1 MGNLEEIITI
11 VTACLGFVATATG
24 LLIPLVKNV
33 KAKNK
38 LRALNKLSTT
48 IQSLIVDAETHS
60 NFTGEEK
67 KDYVLTKANRYAI
80 DNDIPYDEQA
90 VSAEVE
96 DLVALSKEVNKRG
109 TVSITQQ
116 ERVAKN
122 SEQPVILKV

>member
-1 MGNLEEIITI
+1 MENLEEIITI
-11 VTACLGFVATATG
+11 VTACLGFIATVTG
-24 LLIPLVKNV
+24 FLIPLVKNV

-38 LRALNKLSTT
+38 LTALNKLSTT
-48 IQSLIVDAETHS
+48 IQSLMVDAETHA

-90 VSAEVE
+90 VSAKVE

-109 TVSITQQ
+109 TASTTQRGGVS
-116 ERVAKN
+116 KN